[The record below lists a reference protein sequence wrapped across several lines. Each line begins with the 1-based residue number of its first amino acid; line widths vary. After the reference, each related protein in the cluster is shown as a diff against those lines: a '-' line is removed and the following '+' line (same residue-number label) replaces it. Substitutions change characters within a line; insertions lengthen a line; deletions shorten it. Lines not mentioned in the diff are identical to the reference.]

1 MALHSRVRRIN
12 EELKAM
18 IADVIANE
26 VKDPRLHEV
35 MVTVTSVNTTN
46 DLSQA
51 QVFVSVYG
59 NDEQT
64 SEVMAVL
71 KKSQP
76 FIKREI
82 AQRITFRYMPDLIF
96 RLDETGKN
104 AAHINNL
111 LRSIERE
118 NPDAFKEPAPEEES
132 SDNTDGTSKDAKD

>member
-59 NDEQT
+59 NEEQT
-64 SEVMAVL
+64 TEVMEAL

-82 AQRITFRYMPDLIF
+82 ARRITFRYMPDLIF

-118 NPDAFKEPAPEEES
+118 NPNAFKEPDPEEDP
-132 SDNTDGTSKDAKD
+132 SDIADTPSKDAND

>member
-26 VKDPRLHEV
+26 VKDPRLHDV
-35 MVTVTSVNTTN
+35 MITVTSVNTTN

-64 SEVMAVL
+64 TEVMAAL

-76 FIKREI
+76 FIRREI
-82 AQRITFRYMPDLIF
+82 AQRITFRHMPDLVF

-111 LRSIERE
+111 LRSIERD
-118 NPDAFKEPAPEEES
+118 NPNAFKESEPEEPPADIT
-132 SDNTDGTSKDAKD
+132 DNTPKDAND